1 MAKLRSTIEIACF
14 AYNRFVKKHIET
26 EMIEKIE
33 ARTSTSRKFIIVD
46 NAVELVSVPTYN
58 DEMEVIG
65 NSDYWQKIAEIRRK
79 EFTVDTDTFNQ
90 LYAYADSQITETDLT
105 PLEREVKR
113 EEIAFFIYFTN
124 DFLSNENSEVTTELL
139 YSTNAYNWEIV

>member
-1 MAKLRSTIEIACF
+1 MAKLRSTIEIDCF
-14 AYNRFVKKHIET
+14 SYNRFVKKHIET
-26 EMIEKIE
+26 EMTEKIE

-58 DEMEVIG
+58 EEMEVVG
-65 NSDYWQKIAEIRRK
+65 NSEYWGKIAEIRRK

-90 LYAYADSQITETDLT
+90 LYTYADSQITEITLT

-113 EEIAFFIYFTN
+113 EEVAFFTYFTS
-124 DFLSNENSEVTTELL
+124 DFLSNENSEVTNELL
-139 YSTNAYNWEIV
+139 YSTNPSNWEIV